1 LVRAHFDLLLRYAL
15 SLGTFPDESSNGG
28 GRLCVEVSATEVA
41 EVDTHGKM
49 ARQSL
54 FHRSRFALSSLLSPR
69 LSSLFPHSIIVA
81 RFYHRRFPPFA

>member
-1 LVRAHFDLLLRYAL
+1 MLRYAL

-49 ARQSL
+49 AR
-54 FHRSRFALSSLLSPR
+54 
-69 LSSLFPHSIIVA
+69 
-81 RFYHRRFPPFA
+81 